1 MPLLFAMSGFEIAGL
16 VLAGA
21 QIGGSIISKLS
32 SGGSYQEVT
41 TTTRVRHTHPYLLLI
56 MEL

>member
-1 MPLLFAMSGFEIAGL
+1 MSGFEIAGL

-21 QIGGSIISKLS
+21 QIGGSIVSKLA

-41 TTTRVRHTHPYLLLI
+41 TTTKVRPTHPSNLYKS
-56 MEL
+56 